1 MKLYFQSVVGN
12 YILDLLDTPGKEQH
26 RGKLNCVGLAFI
38 DDIIPTNSL
47 AEIMAMDAC
56 GVSMG
61 IGSLSDAADQMA

>member
-1 MKLYFQSVVGN
+1 
-12 YILDLLDTPGKEQH
+12 
-26 RGKLNCVGLAFI
+26 VGLAFI